1 MSLVL
6 EHSNFEEHMK
16 ILAGQGVVI
25 DTRGPV
31 FTKDNGTGEP
41 VKIFRSHESDDYTR
55 RTWFVCFV
63 DGSSSYYGWEQRS
76 NFAGSYDISY
86 TDRSF
91 WENKFRVKRVECL
104 AGLPELVK
112 GLYWKVEVCNDNID
126 TPTLT
131 LQVVDDKKEVVVSSS
146 SVVLPMTEEVFFL
159 KLGEL
164 SKEMNIPEYN
174 PFQLNW

>member
-16 ILAGQGVVI
+16 ILAGQGIVV
-25 DTRGPV
+25 DTDNPL
-31 FTKDNGTGEP
+31 FTKDRGTGEP
-41 VKIFRSHESDDYTR
+41 VKILRAYSTGNFDSRPS
-55 RTWFVCFV
+55 FVCFT
-63 DGSSSYYGWEQRS
+63 DDSSSYYPVEDKS
-76 NFAGSYDISY
+76 NFFKSYDLSY
-86 TDRSF
+86 VDRYL
-91 WENKFRVKRVECL
+91 WENKFRVKRIERK

-112 GLYWKVEVCNDNID
+112 GLFWKVEVCDDTID
-126 TPTLT
+126 TTMT

-146 SVVLPMTEEVFFL
+146 SVILPMTEELFFE

-164 SKEMNIPEYN
+164 SKEMKIPGYN